1 VAIARG
7 LLGNTKKESSKVG
20 KKKKK
25 ITGWL
30 RRF

>member
-1 VAIARG
+1 
-7 LLGNTKKESSKVG
+7 VG

-30 RRF
+30 RRFWCWFYEVIRSL